1 MTLDTNILIAFFE
14 EDPVVVGALSAWK
27 MQGISLFL
35 STIVEA
41 EVLSFDKWTSGE
53 RNRIEQFLEQEF
65 VSVPFDR
72 PLSRIAARIRVKK
85 SIKLPDAAIAATALY
100 TNSPLVTRNIRDF
113 RSVQNLQVLSL

>member
-72 PLSRIAARIRVKK
+72 PLSRIAA
-85 SIKLPDAAIAATALY
+85 TAVY